1 MAQRAFTTG
10 AIARRVGARII
21 GDPERLIIGI
31 ASLDRAEP
39 QHLAH
44 LSSPH
49 WRQNLTGSRA
59 GAVLVTARDAPAVAH
74 VALVVTDPYLAYASV
89 SQLFDDPERV
99 PRGVHPDASVAADV
113 VIGARVAIAAQASVG
128 AGVQLGYDVVIG
140 AGAVIEAGAVI
151 GAGSRI
157 RARAVVGGASRL
169 GQRVLIHPGAV
180 IGADGFG
187 FARSPSGQAERIAHF
202 GAVILGDD
210 VEVGA
215 NSTIDRGSLG
225 DTVIESGVK
234 IDNQVQIG
242 HNAHIGRDTIICGC
256 VGIAGSARIG
266 ARCVLAGGVGVGG
279 DGPVYIA
286 DDVTVTGMTHVSRSI
301 EQAGLYSS
309 GTLAAPSLS
318 WKRNVLR
325 LAQLDGWIRRLAAL
339 EKRIDQK
346 P

>member
-21 GDPERLIIGI
+21 GDPEHLITGL
-31 ASLDRAEP
+31 APLDRAEP

-44 LSSPH
+44 LSAAF
-49 WRQNLTGSRA
+49 WRPSLPGSRA

-74 VALVVTDPYLAYASV
+74 VALVVADPYLAYASV
-89 SQLFDDPERV
+89 SQLFDDPQRV
-99 PRGVHPDASVAADV
+99 PRGVHPDASLAADV
-113 VIGARVAIAAQASVG
+113 ACGDRVAIAAQASIG
-128 AGVQLGYDVVIG
+128 AGVVLGADVEIG
-140 AGAVIEAGAVI
+140 AGAVIESGAVI

-157 RARAVVGGASRL
+157 LSRAVIGGAARL

-187 FARSPSGQAERIAHF
+187 FARSPSGAVQRIAQL

-242 HNAHIGRDTIICGC
+242 HNVHVGRDSIICGC

-279 DGPVYIA
+279 DGPVHIA

-301 EQAGLYSS
+301 EQAGRYSS
-309 GTLAAPSLS
+309 GTLAAPSQS
-318 WKRNVLR
+318 WKRNALR
-325 LAQLDGWIRRLAAL
+325 LAQLDGWIRRLMAL

>member
-1 MAQRAFTTG
+1 MVRRAFTTG
-10 AIARRVGARII
+10 DIARRVGARII
-21 GDPERLIIGI
+21 GDAEHLITGL
-31 ASLDRAEP
+31 APLDRAESA
-39 QHLAH
+39 HLAH
-44 LSSPH
+44 LSAPC
-49 WRQNLTGSRA
+49 WRSSLPDSRA
-59 GAVLVTARDAPAVAH
+59 GAVLVTARDASAVAQ
-74 VALVVTDPYLAYASV
+74 VALVVPDPYLAYATL
-89 SQLFDDPERV
+89 SQLFDEPQRL
-99 PRGVHPDASVAADV
+99 PYGVHPDASLAADV
-113 VIGARVAIAAQASVG
+113 VYGDRVAIGPQASVG
-128 AGVQLGYDVVIG
+128 AGVMLGDDVEIG
-140 AGAVIEAGAVI
+140 AAAVIEPGAVI

-157 RARAVVGGASRL
+157 LSRAVIGGAARL

-187 FARSPSGQAERIAHF
+187 FARSPNGSLERIAQL

-242 HNAHIGRDTIICGC
+242 HNVHIGRDTILCGC

-279 DGPVYIA
+279 DGPIHIA

-301 EQAGLYSS
+301 ERAGRYSS
-309 GTLAAPSLS
+309 GTLASPSQS

-325 LAQLDGWIRRLAAL
+325 LAQLDVWIRRLTAL
-339 EKRIDQK
+339 EKRIDDK